1 MIIKEFYTTREDG
14 VELYRSYSDKG
25 LLIRKVGTEEIYS
38 EAIDISTALY
48 EYEETDIP
56 IEENNTDEATEAV
69 VNPPVETEA
78 EGEEPVEA

>member
-25 LLIRKVGTEEIYS
+25 LLIRKAGTEEIYS
-38 EAIDISTALY
+38 EAIDVSTASY

-56 IEENNTDEATEAV
+56 IDENSDELVSYDALAQV
-69 VNPPVETEA
+69 YKKGVDSIDQ
-78 EGEEPVEA
+78 